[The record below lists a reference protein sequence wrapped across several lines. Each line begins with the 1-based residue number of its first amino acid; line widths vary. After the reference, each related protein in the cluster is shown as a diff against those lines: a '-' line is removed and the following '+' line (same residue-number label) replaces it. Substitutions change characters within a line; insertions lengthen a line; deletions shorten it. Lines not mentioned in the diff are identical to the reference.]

1 MFLSDCLFC
10 QFDIFA
16 GLRMNKIV
24 LVLIICYKI
33 RFLDD
38 FNLLKMM
45 KMTAVLT

>member
-16 GLRMNKIV
+16 WLRMNKIV